1 MGYRAITNVLQKEGI
16 RPWSSN
22 AKTWNGDYV
31 NRLLSDRRLL
41 GEHQRT
47 TLVKEDG
54 KRKRVQGELLRDY
67 YPKVIGDELFARV
80 QAVRSVTRGARFKPS
95 KKEDRAESPNIFAGF
110 LEPESGCSWT
120 YRRDLK
126 IDKLGNRKT
135 NDDQ

>member
-1 MGYRAITNVLQKEGI
+1 MDGAILPRQMVLAVPIGGLQ
-16 RPWSSN
+16 
-22 AKTWNGDYV
+22 
-31 NRLLSDRRLL
+31 L
-41 GEHQRT
+41 GHQV
-47 TLVKEDG
+47 LM
-54 KRKRVQGELLRDY
+54 RDC
-67 YPKVIGDELFARV
+67 L
-80 QAVRSVTRGARFKPS
+80 GARDVNTS